1 MCHVEKLKKLIDS
14 CLMCWLG
21 STWTGAHS
29 ELVVSPV
36 GPSLVNT
43 IAGSNVTLTV
53 SFSGAPDPA
62 LTWLMGNL
70 PVVTWTVGSSAD
82 PDIANKEVL
91 KIEENGSLT
100 FVNVPLNYTND
111 YTVEMTKSGLGKA
124 VTNFTLRVFG
134 ECLPELWC
142 AGMLL
147 SWGNWFD
154 INLKF
159 LQVNIKSSILSAR
172 FIKWK
177 FRQRWILLW
186 EILNLL

>member
-1 MCHVEKLKKLIDS
+1 M
-14 CLMCWLG
+14 
-21 STWTGAHS
+21 WTGAHS

-62 LTWLMGNL
+62 VTWFMGNL

-82 PDIANKEVL
+82 PDISNKEVL

-100 FVNVPLNYTND
+100 FINVPLNYTSD

-134 ECLPELWC
+134 EFLPVQACCCHGATDL
-142 AGMLL
+142 
-147 SWGNWFD
+147 
-154 INLKF
+154 
-159 LQVNIKSSILSAR
+159 ILT
-172 FIKWK
+172 
-177 FRQRWILLW
+177 
-186 EILNLL
+186 